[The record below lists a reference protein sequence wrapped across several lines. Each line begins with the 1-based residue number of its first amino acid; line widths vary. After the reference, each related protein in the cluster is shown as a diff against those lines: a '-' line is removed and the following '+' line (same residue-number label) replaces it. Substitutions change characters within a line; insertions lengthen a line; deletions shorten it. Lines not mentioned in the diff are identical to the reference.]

1 MCPPCELSSGFAL
14 DCKEGIGGI
23 KAIYLQQLSD
33 FKTGVVVDP
42 STEEITAL
50 PAATIYQ
57 FVLPKHTGNFT
68 EEVQSSVE
76 NGTIFYTQTVTA
88 TFFKLTAPRRKQLEL
103 IAKNRLVVF
112 VLDNNDNIWMIG
124 KVDGAEVTAASTS
137 TGTAK
142 GDLNGYT
149 ITFTAEEAHKAYLL
163 DAFNAIPF
171 DNFGDIDV
179 EAGTL

>member
-1 MCPPCELSSGFAL
+1 MCPPCELSAGFAL

-23 KAIYLQQLSD
+23 KAIYLQQLAD
-33 FKTGVVVDP
+33 FQTDVVVDP
-42 STEEITAL
+42 STEEINAL
-50 PAATIYQ
+50 PTATIYQ
-57 FVLPKHTGNFT
+57 FALPKHTGSFT

-88 TFFKLTAPRRKQLEL
+88 TFFKLTAARRKQLEL
-103 IAKNRLVVF
+103 IAKNRLVIF
-112 VLDNNDNIWMIG
+112 VLDNNDNIWMVG
-124 KVDGAEVTAASTS
+124 KVDGAEVTAMSTA

-142 GDLNGYT
+142 GDLNGTT
-149 ITFTAEEAHKAYLL
+149 ITFTAEEAHKAYRLVSFTSL
-163 DAFNAIPF
+163 PF

>member
-1 MCPPCELSSGFAL
+1 MACDLTAGFAL
-14 DCKEGIGGI
+14 DCKEGVGGI
-23 KAIYLQQLSD
+23 KAIYLQQLVD
-33 FKTGVVVDP
+33 FQSGVVVDP
-42 STEEITAL
+42 STEEINAL

-57 FVLPKHTGNFT
+57 YVLPKHTGNFT

-88 TFFKLTAPRRKQLEL
+88 TFFKLTAARRKQLEL

-112 VLDNNDNIWMIG
+112 VLDNNNNIWMVG

-149 ITFTAEEAHKAYLL
+149 ITFTAEEAHKAYRLVSYTST
-163 DAFNAIPF
+163 PF

-179 EAGTL
+179 EAGSL